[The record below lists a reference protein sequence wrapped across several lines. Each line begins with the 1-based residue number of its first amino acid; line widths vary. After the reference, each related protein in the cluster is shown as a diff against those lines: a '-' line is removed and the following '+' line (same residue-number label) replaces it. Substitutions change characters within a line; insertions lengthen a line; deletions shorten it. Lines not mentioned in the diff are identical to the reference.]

1 MNNKKYCDKN
11 YLDENHSL
19 QKNSHLK
26 NTKFYK
32 FTPLT
37 SNAQIKLIAQY
48 VQVSLEVSFF
58 QNIKESTP

>member
-37 SNAQIKLIAQY
+37 SNAQIKLIA
-48 VQVSLEVSFF
+48 
-58 QNIKESTP
+58 